1 MVLILT
7 LFHLIIFLTQ
17 KILFINLPNCERVY
31 YAKLNNFSFYQSSIT
46 ITMALFAEICTYV
59 KYTNSIFME
68 ICCRIWM
75 NYNPMVDRSEY
86 KYWIYRIFSSLSKPK
101 NIGQFFP
108 YYCIFSQRT
117 FLKNLKFRKE
127 YQIHLVFVSVYHC
140 LELHTVYIIEHKSW
154 TVNIVMVKVY
164 GKFVKNCVLQI
175 RPFFATCAKA
185 HLSWSKIII
194 FCLFKV

>member
-108 YYCIFSQRT
+108 YYCNFSRP
-117 FLKNLKFRKE
+117 
-127 YQIHLVFVSVYHC
+127 
-140 LELHTVYIIEHKSW
+140 
-154 TVNIVMVKVY
+154 NIVQGIQHYPKRELNM
-164 GKFVKNCVLQI
+164 FLI
-175 RPFFATCAKA
+175 
-185 HLSWSKIII
+185 LS
-194 FCLFKV
+194 FLLVC